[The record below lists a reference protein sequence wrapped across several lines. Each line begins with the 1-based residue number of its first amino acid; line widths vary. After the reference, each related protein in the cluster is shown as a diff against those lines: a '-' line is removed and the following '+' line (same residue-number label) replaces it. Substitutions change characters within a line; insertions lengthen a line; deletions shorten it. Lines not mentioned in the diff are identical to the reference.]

1 MFKWFPVSYNIHQ
14 KYLYC
19 KYFFLKWDS
28 KLCCTGHLRCPV
40 KTSILVS
47 QPRRE
52 CSRTCEAVAA
62 ERAGECERTV
72 KPFRASG
79 TMRRRR
85 TRSKI
90 ERGVKRNRAVSR
102 ERRCRKASSAG
113 AKKFTGNTHHIEVT
127 HQLRKGGEFEGGNRG
142 TVAPAQAD
150 TPP

>member
-1 MFKWFPVSYNIHQ
+1 M
-14 KYLYC
+14 
-19 KYFFLKWDS
+19 
-28 KLCCTGHLRCPV
+28 
-40 KTSILVS
+40 
-47 QPRRE
+47 QPG
-52 CSRTCEAVAA
+52 CEAVAA

-72 KPFRASG
+72 KPFREAEQCG
-79 TMRRRR
+79 ADGRAQ
-85 TRSKI
+85 KI